1 MVCNTYKI
9 GERIRLTHIKTDKFK
24 KARLTI
30 GFILPIK
37 IEKAYL
43 NSLIFPVSFWGTE
56 KHSDFQS
63 LCIHSEELYASGITD
78 VNSKIGDCQII
89 GVHASML
96 NDEYVSDEDK
106 SRDFSI
112 IDGIFDISSELIL
125 HPLFRDDDIEAER
138 SNQIQRVRAR
148 RNDAFGYAKYR
159 FSKVLF
165 DGAPSG
171 SPLIGE
177 EEQLNSFS
185 PDDLK
190 KAYNDVIKNA
200 PIDIF
205 YCGALDSERITD
217 LVKTYF
223 PDFVTDDFDSDNIER
238 YSFYRVAKDVK
249 RVEESGE
256 YRQGNLL
263 VGFRTDAFLSDK
275 DFYAC
280 EMMNQIYGDGSC
292 SKLFKNLREDKS
304 LCYFCASNYDEAR
317 GVIVVGCGINNS
329 DFEEALEEIL
339 SSLESIK
346 SGEIS
351 DEELLAARKTIS
363 SDCRAAEDHPGDYEA
378 FARTYRLFGGPAS
391 IDEYL
396 NGILSVTKDD
406 IRVAAE
412 KMTLDTVYFLRGS
425 LEDNG
430 EDLYDE

>member
-37 IEKAYL
+37 QEKAYL
-43 NSLIFPVSFWGTE
+43 NSMIMPVSFWGTE
-56 KHSDFQS
+56 NHKDFQS

-89 GVHASML
+89 GLHASML
-96 NDEYVSDEDK
+96 NDEYVSEEDK
-106 SRDFSI
+106 ASGFSI
-112 IDGIFDISSELIL
+112 IDGVFDISADIIL
-125 HPLFRDDDIEAER
+125 RPLFREADVEAER
-138 SNQIQRVRAR
+138 ANQIQRVRAR

-159 FSKVLF
+159 FSKELF

-171 SPLIGE
+171 FPLIGE
-177 EEQLNSFS
+177 EDQLASFTL
-185 PDDLK
+185 DDLK
-190 KAYNDVIKNA
+190 SAYVDVIENA
-200 PIDIF
+200 PIEIF
-205 YCGALDSERITD
+205 YCGTLESDRITG
-217 LVKTYF
+217 LVKKYF
-223 PDFVTDDFDSDNIER
+223 SEFISNDFDSKIER
-238 YSFYRVAKDVK
+238 YVFSREAKTSK
-249 RVEESGE
+249 QIEESGE

-263 VGFRTDAFLSDK
+263 VGFKTGTFLSDK

-292 SKLFKNLREDKS
+292 SKLFRNLREEKS

-329 DFEEALEEIL
+329 DFEEALSEIL
-339 SSLESIK
+339 NSLESIK
-346 SGEIS
+346 RGEIS
-351 DEELLAARKTIS
+351 DEELSAARKTIS

-378 FARTYRLFGGPAS
+378 FARTYRLFGGPES
-391 IDEYL
+391 IGDYL
-396 NGILSVTKDD
+396 NGILKVTKED
-406 IRVAAE
+406 IRAAAE
-412 KMTLDTVYFLRGS
+412 KMTLDTVYFLRGT